1 MVVCPKP
8 LISSISIASIS
19 SAVFTTPRS
28 LSLNSRIA
36 SKRFFSP
43 GLLRKRSIIWVSC
56 SVSEIFFFAIPSLI
70 ENDLQKVQLFLRFP
84 STFFPPTSPTFNYTQ
99 RREREP
105 DAEKN
110 RMEKPDEKVADY
122 TRRIYIEAERD

>member
-19 SAVFTTPRS
+19 SAVFTTPCS

-36 SKRFFSP
+36 SKRFLSR

-84 STFFPPTSPTFNYTQ
+84 STFFPNLTHF
-99 RREREP
+99 
-105 DAEKN
+105 
-110 RMEKPDEKVADY
+110 
-122 TRRIYIEAERD
+122 